1 MSSSRYLLRVE
12 AINIYSTIHDT
23 DQLSVVRGGG
33 LLLRRAIIDV
43 GARADRW
50 GASTWRQIS
59 LGASVGVFAFT
70 SADPA
75 QVKARVCSFLVDDP
89 HYGLFTF
96 AVACAPWADGESFR
110 DAQERA
116 LADLRWQQQQQ
127 PSIAFDAP
135 DGAATQVCDWSH
147 QRAARPT
154 RTVARGDDKHAC
166 VSESVHR
173 RFRYGLAARE
183 GNDGGHLQSFYT
195 DETDGS
201 AAEVIH
207 AAAFAKDL
215 HEIADDPQRGNL
227 SGKLAV
233 FYADG
238 NRFSALVRGLSTH
251 EELDTF
257 DQDLRA
263 KRKALLAGLLNWA
276 WRTKGMRHGKRLR
289 FEVLLWGGDELMI
302 VVPAWCGIALL
313 AQFFT
318 LTDGWAPKV
327 PAKLAAD
334 LRQPNAKPA
343 LTAAG
348 HLTHAAALVM
358 CNAKTPIAR
367 IRTLTN
373 ELAQRCKDRLGN
385 NVANV
390 YEALALES
398 VDYPAEALDSFYE
411 RRVGKALCTQW
422 SPRLP
427 IPDPGALRDT
437 LAELPRS
444 QVYALAQL
452 LVGDPG
458 AAAAHLAS
466 FEKLQGKPGNA
477 SAAVLSQA
485 MAAYA
490 HTNAAPATRLGEV
503 DPWIWLH
510 LRELWDYL
518 AVDPEA
524 SPTAADL
531 QEDAA

>member
-33 LLLRRAIIDV
+33 LLLRKAIIDV
-43 GARADRW
+43 GERADKW
-50 GASTWRQIS
+50 GASSWRQIS
-59 LGASVGVFAFT
+59 LGASVGVFAFAG
-70 SADPA
+70 ADPA
-75 QVKARVCSFLVDDP
+75 QLKARVCKFLVDDA

-96 AVACAPWADGESFR
+96 AVACTPWADGESFR

-135 DGAATQVCDWSH
+135 DGTATHVCDWSH

-154 RTVARGDDKHAC
+154 RTVARGDDTPVC

-173 RFRYGLAARE
+173 RFRYGLAAKE
-183 GNDGGHLQSFYT
+183 GDDGGHLQSFYT

-201 AAEVIH
+201 AADVIR

-215 HEIADDPQRGNL
+215 HEIGDDPQRGNL

-238 NRFSALVRGLSTH
+238 NRFSSLVRGLST
-251 EELDTF
+251 EDELVKF
-257 DQDLRA
+257 DNDLRA
-263 KRKALLAGLLNWA
+263 KRKTLLAGLLNWA
-276 WRTKGMRHGKRLR
+276 WRTPGMRQGKRLR

-302 VVPAWCGIALL
+302 VVPAWCGIALQ

-318 LTDGWAPKV
+318 LTKGWAPKV
-327 PAKLAAD
+327 PAALATR
-334 LRQPNAKPA
+334 LRPPNSKPA
-343 LTAAG
+343 LTADG

-367 IRTLTN
+367 IRTLAN
-373 ELAQRCKDRLGN
+373 ELAQMCKDRLGD
-385 NVANV
+385 NVGNV

-398 VDYPAEALDSFYE
+398 VDYPAEALDHFYE

-444 QVYALAQL
+444 QVYAQAQL
-452 LVGDPG
+452 LVGDSG
-458 AAAAHLAS
+458 AAAAHIAS
-466 FEKLQGKPGNA
+466 FEKLLGKPGNA

-490 HTNAAPATRLGEV
+490 RANAASATRLGEV
-503 DPWIWLH
+503 EPWIWLH

-524 SPTAADL
+524 SPRTADL